1 MVSWITFLFSVVEAW
16 WKFMSSTP
24 KHKQETSSLVWFQR
38 LPLNSQGATCYQHW
52 RKCSTTWGSKET
64 HIEDVKSLQF
74 QKTTTTFLIECNK
87 HVKKHVMSIFTP
99 ACFCC
104 FLWSVETDGNPSSYQ
119 IESYSAAAVT
129 SQSRINKAKTLANHP
144 PVVWRKSFGVFGV
157 WRLVST
163 KKHWQNIRSIN
174 NTHLDIWESIFYFS
188 STSTLI
194 WIL

>member
-1 MVSWITFLFSVVEAW
+1 M
-16 WKFMSSTP
+16 
-24 KHKQETSSLVWFQR
+24 
-38 LPLNSQGATCYQHW
+38 
-52 RKCSTTWGSKET
+52 
-64 HIEDVKSLQF
+64 KSLQF

-87 HVKKHVMSIFTP
+87 HVQKHVMSIFTP

-174 NTHLDIWESIFYFS
+174 NTHLDIWGYIFYFS

-194 WIL
+194 WTLQKTGVSHWGANHLSSLFFLLKNGDTSMQIPLIWIWIKHPPEFPIISWSLWKVQDDAFE